1 MEDDK
6 ARTKDRQRV
15 PKGLRK
21 TVKAALPAGENA
33 GAAALDQALPIANNA
48 HLDHRPQV
56 SSNHPPVHAH
66 KALHSDDFEFDDSPV
81 DFDAL
86 DSAVSASNSIPK
98 AARAF
103 PPATTTLTNNSNG
116 FQPPKQNRLFGG
128 NLLSGSIASNASSSA
143 SVTMPSNIQ
152 SKNQHQPHAANYIA
166 SQSQSQSH
174 THQLSQW
181 KSIPPDQKRLGQNQ
195 FFDETSA
202 LRVQPQNRSSSSIS
216 NDDVYKANSLHGHHG
231 SMTQSG
237 HQNLQNH
244 SSPKIPTTRNATPAT
259 QLQSNHFQNQQP
271 QNRIPNTGTAHYST
285 ASSQKAGV
293 AGSNF
298 QKPPHNNHPVQE
310 RTMDTSSAHNDKYK
324 RPPLQPPRPSLLRFQ
339 APKFV
344 EQVKPEPHLLQV
356 PTPQPSAQ
364 PNTHQM
370 RHYHQ
375 SPEKTPAESPSKV
388 TLSQPLFSDSD
399 EDEELFAAAA
409 AEAEM
414 MIASQAVPIESA
426 ALSKLNAHR
435 SSLNHQLQLSESP
448 RAKPS
453 ITIAGLNSPRSH
465 QKRMSKRLPGP
476 AGELPDQLSPSSL
489 RNDSRRDSPF
499 HSNVASGGQNLSG
512 AGGESPAVKKRRLV
526 GGAHLGSLRTK
537 NNSEF
542 TKAAWTTMLEFVANY
557 DSYPTTGSL
566 TPEFL
571 HQHKNKIAELV
582 VLIHDLKPTDND
594 ASALFIDPCGSVRGT
609 IHANAF
615 DMFDADALG
624 VDGCLNVG
632 SVVHLKNVSVFCLG
646 GDNSDG
652 GVYLNV
658 TGRNVYAVFTNN
670 GTMLGPVGGAAI

>member
-1 MEDDK
+1 
-6 ARTKDRQRV
+6 
-15 PKGLRK
+15 
-21 TVKAALPAGENA
+21 
-33 GAAALDQALPIANNA
+33 
-48 HLDHRPQV
+48 
-56 SSNHPPVHAH
+56 
-66 KALHSDDFEFDDSPV
+66 
-81 DFDAL
+81 
-86 DSAVSASNSIPK
+86 
-98 AARAF
+98 
-103 PPATTTLTNNSNG
+103 
-116 FQPPKQNRLFGG
+116 
-128 NLLSGSIASNASSSA
+128 
-143 SVTMPSNIQ
+143 
-152 SKNQHQPHAANYIA
+152 
-166 SQSQSQSH
+166 
-174 THQLSQW
+174 
-181 KSIPPDQKRLGQNQ
+181 
-195 FFDETSA
+195 
-202 LRVQPQNRSSSSIS
+202 
-216 NDDVYKANSLHGHHG
+216 
-231 SMTQSG
+231 
-237 HQNLQNH
+237 
-244 SSPKIPTTRNATPAT
+244 
-259 QLQSNHFQNQQP
+259 
-271 QNRIPNTGTAHYST
+271 
-285 ASSQKAGV
+285 
-293 AGSNF
+293 
-298 QKPPHNNHPVQE
+298 
-310 RTMDTSSAHNDKYK
+310 
-324 RPPLQPPRPSLLRFQ
+324 
-339 APKFV
+339 
-344 EQVKPEPHLLQV
+344 
-356 PTPQPSAQ
+356 
-364 PNTHQM
+364 M

-388 TLSQPLFSDSD
+388 VLSQPLFSDSD

-414 MIASQAVPIESA
+414 MIASQAVPIETA

-435 SSLNHQLQLSESP
+435 SSLNHQLQSELP
-448 RAKPS
+448 RVKPS
-453 ITIAGLNSPRSH
+453 ITIAGLNSPRSN

-512 AGGESPAVKKRRLV
+512 AGAESPAVKKRRLV

-670 GTMLGPVGGAAI
+670 GTMLGPVEEVHDKTVASSSKSSGKEHSAMLNRLE

>member
-1 MEDDK
+1 MF
-6 ARTKDRQRV
+6 
-15 PKGLRK
+15 KGLRK
-21 TVKAALPAGENA
+21 TVKAALPASEN
-33 GAAALDQALPIANNA
+33 
-48 HLDHRPQV
+48 V
-56 SSNHPPVHAH
+56 STNHPPVHAH

-86 DSAVSASNSIPK
+86 DSAVVSASSSMPK
-98 AARAF
+98 TRAF
-103 PPATTTLTNNSNG
+103 PPPAAATLLTTNSNG

-128 NLLSGSIASNASSSA
+128 NLSSGSTASNASA
-143 SVTMPSNIQ
+143 SITMPSNIH
-152 SKNQHQPHAANYIA
+152 QHQPHANYIA
-166 SQSQSQSH
+166 SQNQSQSH
-174 THQLSQW
+174 QSSQW
-181 KSIPPDQKRLGQNQ
+181 KSIPPDQKRPGQNQ
-195 FFDETSA
+195 FFDEA
-202 LRVQPQNRSSSSIS
+202 LRAQQPQNRSNSATSSGIS
-216 NDDVYKANSLHGHHG
+216 NGVYNTNSFHGHHS
-231 SMTQSG
+231 SMSQSG

-244 SSPKIPTTRNATPAT
+244 ASPKIPTRNATPAT
-259 QLQSNHFQNQQP
+259 QPQSNHFQTQQSL
-271 QNRIPNTGTAHYST
+271 NRIPNTATTHYSS

-293 AGSNF
+293 AGNNF
-298 QKPPHNNHPVQE
+298 QTPHNHPVQE
-310 RTMDTSSAHNDKYK
+310 RTVDTSSAQNDKNK
-324 RPPLQPPRPSLLRFQ
+324 RPLQPPRPSLLRFQ

-344 EQVKPEPHLLQV
+344 DQGKPEPHLLQV
-356 PTPQPSAQ
+356 TTPQPSAQ
-364 PNTHQM
+364 PNAHQT

-375 SPEKTPAESPSKV
+375 SLENKPAESPLKV
-388 TLSQPLFSDSD
+388 ILSQPLFSDSD
-399 EDEELFAAAA
+399 EDEKLFAAAAA

-426 ALSKLNAHR
+426 LSKLNAHR
-435 SSLNHQLQLSESP
+435 SNLNHQLQSESP

-499 HSNVASGGQNLSG
+499 HSNAASVGQNHPG
-512 AGGESPAVKKRRLV
+512 AGAESPAVKKRRLV

-537 NNSEF
+537 NNPEF
-542 TKAAWTTMLEFVANY
+542 TKAAWTTMREFVANY

-566 TPEFL
+566 TPQFL

-624 VDGCLNVG
+624 SDGCLNVG